1 MRRRLFL
8 TICSFSALRAFQ
20 QKSSPPKAKP
30 QPEPLWKWLLR
41 VTGISATSRGLRGSL
56 ESPHGD
62 VWIMASDGINKTQ
75 QRLTF
80 DGGYHSPVFTPDDQ
94 KVLTLRGQS
103 FLWISLENGESEKLS
118 YDLPGVLRLV
128 AFENQAD
135 GGKPRVV
142 AITQTS
148 VGLFSPWDG
157 KFEPFPAANEDEET
171 RQQLLRG
178 QIQFG
183 DVMLQVG
190 GAGHEL
196 TLQKDNREPVVLT
209 SSPKVIYADPALSH
223 DGRRLV
229 FIRADVAAR

>member
-1 MRRRLFL
+1 MNRRLFL
-8 TICSFSALRAFQ
+8 VICSSSVLRAFQ
-20 QKSSPPKAKP
+20 RKSPKP
-30 QPEPLWKWLLR
+30 TQEPLWKWILR
-41 VTGISATSRGLRGSL
+41 VTGISATSKDLRGSPG
-56 ESPHGD
+56 SPRGD

-80 DGGYHSPVFTPDDQ
+80 DGEYHSPVFTPDDREI
-94 KVLTLRGQS
+94 LALRGQG
-103 FLWISLENGESEKLS
+103 FVWISPENGASEALPYKLEGVLKLVGLENHT
-118 YDLPGVLRLV
+118 P
-128 AFENQAD
+128 

-148 VGLFSPWDG
+148 IGLFSPWDG
-157 KFEPFPAANEDEET
+157 KFEPFLAADNDEET

-229 FIRADVAAR
+229 FIRTDTEIR

>member
-1 MRRRLFL
+1 MNRRLFL
-8 TICSFSALRAFQ
+8 VTCSSSVLRAFQ
-20 QKSSPPKAKP
+20 RKNPKPK
-30 QPEPLWKWLLR
+30 QEPLWKWILR
-41 VTGISATSRGLRGSL
+41 VTGISATSRGLKGSL
-56 ESPHGD
+56 ESPRGD

-80 DGGYHSPVFTPDDQ
+80 DGEYHSPVFAPDDRR
-94 KVLTLRGQS
+94 VLALRRQG
-103 FLWISLENGESEKLS
+103 FIWISPQNGESEPLAFE
-118 YDLPGVLRLV
+118 LAGVLRLV
-128 AFENQAD
+128 GFENEAA

-142 AITQTS
+142 AITRTS
-148 VGLFSPWDG
+148 IGLFSPWDG
-157 KFEPFPAANEDEET
+157 KFEPFPAADIDEET

-183 DVMLQVG
+183 DVLLQVG
-190 GAGHEL
+190 GDGHEL
-196 TLQKDNREPVVLT
+196 TSQKDNRAPVVLT